1 MASAQVSAFDAG
13 FQHGVGL
20 FETMHAKGG
29 RVFRLMQHLERLLA
43 SAREL
48 QLVESLRL
56 DPLAD
61 AIDMTLERNR
71 LKDARVRLTL
81 TAGDMNLLA
90 GAVRAASATRAAGGD
105 DAPASAS
112 AAAPAS
118 LAPTSAAVPAS
129 AAAPQNDPTILIHVQ
144 PPTRY
149 PDALFEKGVGVRVAD
164 ARLNMLDAFA
174 GHKTLWYWPRLRELQ
189 AAASVGMNEAVWFD
203 VANGLACGCVSNVFL
218 VKDGVVRTPTAR
230 GEEVRD
236 APASGAWR
244 SPVLPGITRAAVLEI
259 AQRLGYAVDRT
270 RLDIGALLA
279 ADEVFLTNSSWHV
292 LPVVRV
298 EKSVIANGKPGPV
311 TAAVRDA
318 LLREVAGE

>member
-29 RVFRLMQHLERLLA
+29 RVYRLMQHLERLLA

-61 AIDMTLERNR
+61 AIDMTLERNG

-81 TAGDMNLLA
+81 TAGDMNLL
-90 GAVRAASATRAAGGD
+90 ST
-105 DAPASAS
+105 P
-112 AAAPAS
+112 AAAPA
-118 LAPTSAAVPAS
+118 
-129 AAAPQNDPTILIHVQ
+129 QNDPTILIHVQ

-164 ARLNMLDAFA
+164 SRLNMLDAFA

-189 AAASVGMNEAVWFD
+189 AAASVGMNEAIWFD

-230 GEEVRD
+230 GEEARD
-236 APASGAWR
+236 APASSAWR

-259 AQRLGYAVDRT
+259 AQQLGHAVDRT

-298 EKSVIANGKPGPV
+298 EKSEIAKGKPGPV
-311 TAAVRDA
+311 TAAVREA
-318 LLREVAGE
+318 LLREIAGEGAE